1 MGDTPLLEENDKEK
15 DKKGARADS
24 EVKSSNKRPRETKSV
39 SKKKDR
45 D

>member
-1 MGDTPLLEENDKEK
+1 MGDTPLLEEKDKEK
-15 DKKGARADS
+15 DKKGVGAVS
-24 EVKSSNKRPRETKSV
+24 EVKSFNKRPRETKSV